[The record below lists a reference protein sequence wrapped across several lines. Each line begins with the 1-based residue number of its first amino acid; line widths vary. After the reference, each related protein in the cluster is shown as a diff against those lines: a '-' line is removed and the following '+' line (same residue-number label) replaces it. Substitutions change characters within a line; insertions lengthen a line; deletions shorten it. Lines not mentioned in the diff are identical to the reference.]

1 MQSKTQGMP
10 LISEAMAYALA
21 GMFLLAGIP
30 DKSTVLTIFGY
41 AFLTFAVVLI
51 ITVIINKVGW
61 LSDGI
66 QKLLAFPLFIV
77 TCAEFIIESV
87 KPEDPNRNIFIVLA
101 VVFLVLLL
109 VGLVSAVFR
118 NAKPKA

>member
-1 MQSKTQGMP
+1 MGSGWR
-10 LISEAMAYALA
+10 
-21 GMFLLAGIP
+21 FC
-30 DKSTVLTIFGY
+30 
-41 AFLTFAVVLI
+41 
-51 ITVIINKVGW
+51 TVIINKVGW